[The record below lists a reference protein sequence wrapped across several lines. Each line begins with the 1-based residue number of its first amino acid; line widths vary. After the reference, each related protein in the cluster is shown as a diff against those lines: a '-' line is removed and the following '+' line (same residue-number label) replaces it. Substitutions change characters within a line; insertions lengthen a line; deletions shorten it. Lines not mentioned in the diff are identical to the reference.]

1 MSTASSPPTSLVL
14 SATSSVLLLTLFPLA
29 LLRLRRSFAPF
40 TLVTAL
46 VLASTL
52 ALAVAASFA
61 LVALVNKDRERTWTL
76 VGGTLACVALILVDL
91 STLSLAH
98 TLTRLSRPPE
108 PSSLTRRRPPRSFL
122 SLFLLAL
129 LLTLFLS
136 STTLH
141 VALLCLPSLPYSNLK
156 TLAVARGALHAL
168 FEGTVV
174 LWGLMRWKEGEKR
187 ERGEEARLP
196 SQGWGDVS
204 APTDVEAG
212 RDALASL
219 KTVRS
224 LAVSFLALQLL
235 AVALDILSAALPLR
249 SSTTN
254 KTAPQLRLFGS
265 ATSPVGNLVMSAIAW
280 VRWTGM
286 VEVVAALY
294 ARTRPTDLPPTSTH
308 LDTAL
313 YHHPHSLPPTPTPSL
328 RPLPDLP
335 TTPPSPR
342 YERLP
347 SSRAQVQQTRERKS
361 MEKSGAG
368 GTPGQ
373 GSVGSSFLLLEMDA
387 EDEGG
392 TFQPSIAHAQPEM
405 EVEPKEEDL
414 VVVPSLPVRQAGRL
428 SPSLPPLV
436 SLPLLTTPTGS
447 PLSRHRPHRSLPTLL
462 TGEPPSRPFTPLL
475 TPVTPND
482 ERSPPLSRA
491 GSTSPTLSRWRLPR
505 SSEDKSPS
513 VPPSPTAGKTSAPPS
528 PRKLRRG
535 RGASVSSVPTLSLG
549 PPLALDAEREKGTN
563 TPASS
568 ISRATG
574 RRRSGSVGSIL
585 RSFAAGTGGR
595 PSMETKASVAA
606 GQGLWWDVEPNEE
619 EDDPFVRSAPPLPL
633 PLASSSVSM
642 SRASTDGE
650 PSTDEGSGAVTPLR
664 LKKAL
669 LEAIQEPDGGDAAL
683 ASPTRRVDDDEMERM
698 LTPPPPHIDDFDS
711 RHKHSPSAASSI
723 AYAYRARSA
732 SQSSSG
738 SVFREHLDT
747 SDGDTSS
754 MPPPSPSSSLALSTF
769 AAFGGG
775 RASVPSSP
783 VLAPRRRTDAMISP
797 LMLPRRVASEG
808 ANEPSIPQQVAS
820 PASTS
825 TRTSSPSITPKAS
838 RLPRRLSRQ
847 KRPSIL
853 SLRSNSA
860 FSTSPASNA
869 TPQRRSPSFSL
880 LPTRSSTV
888 SASSNTLFSSPA
900 FASLRRIT
908 TPRRSPSPVPSN
920 RPSESSDLSFAC
932 RGLVD
937 SSSDFNVS
945 IFNTPPP
952 FVAPAGPSQTG
963 DEVEKVETPSSSRTK
978 RRSRTTKGS
987 RNAWWRQLP
996 SGSRPSTLYRQ
1007 NSLASGRVR
1016 PTSAP
1021 ARSSGSYSRPP
1032 SYGSGSSAARYLQA
1046 SQVEG
1051 GAGGSSSGHI
1061 RSVSLPLPL
1070 PPVPSTPPPLSR
1082 FELPAINDV
1091 SPIGSSIF
1099 HLPSRLSGGSP
1110 RSTRSRGSPKVSARV
1125 AVPVTMPSASFADQ
1139 QSLRETSSYDT
1150 ANTSPDYAVGGER
1163 FPTTPTPEPLAHELH
1178 ELTSLVRSF
1187 AGSPG
1192 GEISTSDGSATP
1204 TSTISSLPF
1213 TPLSPVF
1220 SLDPSSP
1227 TLTYSRARQARGE
1240 DDAEEEIELMSPLTP
1255 ASPGFGRKD

>member
-1 MSTASSPPTSLVL
+1 MLAN
-14 SATSSVLLLTLFPLA
+14 LLT
-29 LLRLRRSFAPF
+29 
-40 TLVTAL
+40 
-46 VLASTL
+46 
-52 ALAVAASFA
+52 SFA
-61 LVALVNKDRERTWTL
+61 LVALVNKDGERTWTL
-76 VGGTLACVALILVDL
+76 VGGTLACVALIL
-91 STLSLAH
+91 A
-98 TLTRLSRPPE
+98 
-108 PSSLTRRRPPRSFL
+108 
-122 SLFLLAL
+122 
-129 LLTLFLS
+129 
-136 STTLH
+136 TTLH
-141 VALLCLPSLPYSNLK
+141 VALLCLPSLPYLNLK
-156 TLAVARGALHAL
+156 TLAVARGVLHAL
-168 FEGTVV
+168 CEGTIV
-174 LWGLMRWKEGEKR
+174 LWGAGRWREREKR
-187 ERGEEARLP
+187 EGGEEERLP
-196 SQGWGDVS
+196 SQGWRDVS
-204 APTDVEAG
+204 APRDVEAG
-212 RDALASL
+212 RNALESS
-219 KTVRS
+219 KVRS
-224 LAVSFLALQLL
+224 LALAFLALQAL
-235 AVALDILSAALPLR
+235 AIALDILSAALPLR
-249 SSTTN
+249 SSTTDE
-254 KTAPQLRLFGS
+254 TVPQLLLFGT
-265 ATSPVGNLVMSAIAW
+265 ATSPVGNVVLAALGW
-280 VRWTGM
+280 VRWMGM
-286 VEVVAALY
+286 SEIVAAL
-294 ARTRPTDLPPTSTH
+294 AAKTRPTALPPTSTH
-308 LDTAL
+308 LETSL
-313 YHHPHSLPPTPTPSL
+313 YHHPHSPPPTPTPTPSL

-335 TTPPSPR
+335 STPPSPR

-361 MEKSGAG
+361 MEKSAT
-368 GTPGQ
+368 TPGQ
-373 GSVGSSFLLLEMDA
+373 GSVGSSFLLLEVDA
-387 EDEGG
+387 EEEEEEEEG
-392 TFQPSIAHAQPEM
+392 TFQPSTTHAQPEI
-405 EVEPKEEDL
+405 EVEPREEDL
-414 VVVPSLPVRQAGRL
+414 VVPSLPVRQAGRL
-428 SPSLPPLV
+428 SPSLPPMMA
-436 SLPLLTTPTGS
+436 LPLLTTPTGS
-447 PLSRHRPHRSLPTLL
+447 PISRHRPHRSLPTLL
-462 TGEPPSRPFTPLL
+462 TGESPSRPFTPLL

-482 ERSPPLSRA
+482 ERPSPLSRA

-513 VPPSPTAGKTSAPPS
+513 IPPSPTTGKTSAPPS

-549 PPLALDAEREKGTN
+549 PPVTLDAEREKGTH

-585 RSFAAGTGGR
+585 RSFTAGTGGR
-595 PSMETKASVAA
+595 PSMETKASAAA
-606 GQGLWWDVEPNEE
+606 GPGLWWDVEPNEE

-633 PLASSSVSM
+633 PASSSSVSM

-669 LEAIQEPDGGDAAL
+669 LEAIQEPDGGDASL
-683 ASPTRRVDDDEMERM
+683 ASPTRRIDDDEMERM
-698 LTPPPPHIDDFDS
+698 LTPPPPHIEDFDS
-711 RHKHSPSAASSI
+711 RNKHSPSAASSI

-738 SVFREHLDT
+738 SVFREHLDM

-775 RASVPSSP
+775 GRTSVPSSP

-808 ANEPSIPQQVAS
+808 ANDSSTPQQVAS
-820 PASTS
+820 PTPAS

-838 RLPRRLSRQ
+838 RLPRRLLRQ

-869 TPQRRSPSFSL
+869 TPQRRSPSFSP

-888 SASSNTLFSSPA
+888 SASSNSLFSSPA

-920 RPSESSDLSFAC
+920 RPSESSELSFAC

-945 IFNTPPP
+945 LANTFPP
-952 FVAPAGPSQTG
+952 FGAPARPSQTG
-963 DEVEKVETPSSSRTK
+963 EEVEKVETPSSVRTK
-978 RRSRTTKGS
+978 RRSRTSKGI
-987 RNAWWRQLP
+987 RNAWWKQLP
-996 SGSRPSTLYRQ
+996 SGSRPTTLYRQ
-1007 NSLASGRVR
+1007 NSLASHRIR
-1016 PTSAP
+1016 RTSAP
-1021 ARSSGSYSRPP
+1021 VRSSGTYSRPP

-1046 SQVEG
+1046 SPSEG
-1051 GAGGSSSGHI
+1051 GVGGSSSGHI

-1070 PPVPSTPPPLSR
+1070 PPVPSTPPPSSR
-1082 FELPAINDV
+1082 FELPAISDF

-1150 ANTSPDYAVGGER
+1150 ANTSPDYAIAGER

-1187 AGSPG
+1187 TGSPG

-1220 SLDPSSP
+1220 SLDPGSP
-1227 TLTYSRARQARGE
+1227 TLTYSRARQTRG
-1240 DDAEEEIELMSPLTP
+1240 DGDAEEEIELMSPLTP
-1255 ASPGFGRKD
+1255 ASPGFGRKE

>member
-1 MSTASSPPTSLVL
+1 M
-14 SATSSVLLLTLFPLA
+14 
-29 LLRLRRSFAPF
+29 LLRVQTARLRCPQLAAAPDF
-40 TLVTAL
+40 P
-46 VLASTL
+46 
-52 ALAVAASFA
+52 SFA
-61 LVALVNKDRERTWTL
+61 LVALVNKDGERNWTL
-76 VGGTLACVALILVDL
+76 VGGTLACVALIPVDL
-91 STLSLAH
+91 STLWLAH
-98 TLTRLSRPPE
+98 TLTKPARPPNS
-108 PSSLTRRRPPRSFL
+108 SSLTRRRARSSFF

-156 TLAVARGALHAL
+156 TLAVVRGVMHAL
-168 FEGTVV
+168 YEGMVMA
-174 LWGLMRWKEGEKR
+174 WAAGRWMERDKR
-187 ERGEEARLP
+187 EGAEEARFP
-196 SQGWGDVS
+196 SQGGRDVS
-204 APTDVEAG
+204 APRDVEPG
-212 RDALASL
+212 RNALAST
-219 KTVRS
+219 KVRS
-224 LAVSFLALQLL
+224 LALAFLALQIL
-235 AVALDILSAALPLR
+235 AIAIDILCAALPLR
-249 SSTTN
+249 SSTANETV
-254 KTAPQLRLFGS
+254 PQLLLFGT
-265 ATSPVGNLVMSAIAW
+265 ATSPVGQIVMAAMAW
-280 VRWTGM
+280 VRWM
-286 VEVVAALY
+286 WLVETVAALSVK
-294 ARTRPTDLPPTSTH
+294 TRSSTLPPTSTH
-308 LDTAL
+308 LETSL
-313 YHHPHSLPPTPTPSL
+313 YHHPHSLPPAPTPSL

-335 TTPPSPR
+335 STPPSPR
-342 YERLP
+342 HERLP
-347 SSRAQVQQTRERKS
+347 SSRAQVQQTCERKS
-361 MEKSGAG
+361 MEKTAAAS
-368 GTPGQ
+368 TPGQ
-373 GSVGSSFLLLEMDA
+373 GSVGSSFLLLEVDA
-387 EDEGG
+387 EEGEG
-392 TFQPSIAHAQPEM
+392 TFEPSDGQSHPQT
-405 EVEPKEEDL
+405 EVEPRDEDL
-414 VVVPSLPVRQAGRL
+414 VVPSLPVRQAGRL
-428 SPSLPPLV
+428 SPPLPPMMA
-436 SLPLLTTPTGS
+436 LPLLTTPTGS
-447 PLSRHRPHRSLPTLL
+447 PVSRHRPHRSLPTLL
-462 TGEPPSRPFTPLL
+462 IGEPPSRPFTPLL
-475 TPVTPND
+475 TPVSPND
-482 ERSPPLSRA
+482 ERPSPLSRA

-505 SSEDKSPS
+505 ASEDKPGS
-513 VPPSPTAGKTSAPPS
+513 VPPSPTTGKTSAPPS

-549 PPLALDAEREKGTN
+549 PPVTLETDKEKGSH

-585 RSFAAGTGGR
+585 RSFTAGTGGR
-595 PSMETKASVAA
+595 PSVETRASVVA
-606 GQGLWWDVEPNEE
+606 GPGLWWDVEPNEE
-619 EDDPFVRSAPPLPL
+619 EDDPFVRSAPPPL

-669 LEAIQEPDGGDAAL
+669 LEAIQEPDGGDVAL
-683 ASPTRRVDDDEMERM
+683 ASPTRRIDDDEMERM
-698 LTPPPPHIDDFDS
+698 LTPPPPRIEDFDS

-747 SDGDTSS
+747 SDCDTSS
-754 MPPPSPSSSLALSTF
+754 MPYPPSPSSSLALSTF

-775 RASVPSSP
+775 GRTSLPSSP

-797 LMLPRRVASEG
+797 LMLPRRVAREG
-808 ANEPSIPQQVAS
+808 PNDPSSQEQVAS
-820 PASTS
+820 PTPAS

-880 LPTRSSTV
+880 LPARSSTV
-888 SASSNTLFSSPA
+888 SASSNSLFSSPA

-920 RPSESSDLSFAC
+920 RPSESSELSFAC

-937 SSSDFNVS
+937 SLSDVNVS
-945 IFNTPPP
+945 LSNSLPP
-952 FVAPAGPSQTG
+952 FAG
-963 DEVEKVETPSSSRTK
+963 DEVEKVETPSSVRLK
-978 RRSRTTKGS
+978 RRSRISKGT
-987 RNAWWRQLP
+987 RNAWWKQLP
-996 SGSRPSTLYRQ
+996 SGSRPGTLYRQ
-1007 NSLASGRVR
+1007 NSLASHRVR
-1016 PTSAP
+1016 RTSAP
-1021 ARSSGSYSRPP
+1021 ARGSSGTYSRPP
-1032 SYGSGSSAARYLQA
+1032 SYGSGMSAARYLQA
-1046 SQVEG
+1046 SHAEE
-1051 GAGGSSSGHI
+1051 GAGGSSSGHS
-1061 RSVSLPLPL
+1061 RSISLPLPL
-1070 PPVPSTPPPLSR
+1070 PPVPSTPPPSSR
-1082 FELPAINDV
+1082 FELPAISDF
-1091 SPIGSSIF
+1091 SPIDSSIF
-1099 HLPSRLSGGSP
+1099 QLPSRLSGGSP

-1139 QSLRETSSYDT
+1139 QCLREISSYDT
-1150 ANTSPDYAVGGER
+1150 ANTSPDYAVAGER

-1192 GEISTSDGSATP
+1192 GEFSTSDGLATP
-1204 TSTISSLPF
+1204 TSTTSSLPF

-1220 SLDPSSP
+1220 SLDPGSP
-1227 TLTYSRARQARGE
+1227 TLTYPRARQTRGD